1 MVGTLVI
8 QPPKGMSLEEAK
20 TALKMLKFKILLED
34 TLEVDPTKMSKEEY
48 FAIIDKAR
56 AEKKT
61 KASKQELVEMLYQ
74 MMDEIQEEYTFEYS
88 KRYAL
93 DIELHKKSGQKKIL
107 EKIALFLEELSIHPK
122 EELINKDFFEE
133 EPHNSNTPTLIDPSL
148 FFENEDDYDEKPTKE
163 ATEVTDKVFNEALR
177 LKKLIE
183 EGKIRLNVPMPADV
197 SPFDDD
203 SSVYYDE
210 SGGDFDVSPVD
221 ESNYSVVTG
230 TLDTIDF
237 DANANLE
244 GDFESKREAAI
255 NFVANIL
262 EELELDDPDFEAF
275 IKYFIDRR
283 GKKVT
288 DEVFPGLVKM
298 WELAGYSLDNVNS
311 VYDKFF
317 NTAVAATDF
326 ALELMNNGTLVE
338 KSNQDSENTTTD
350 TGQIEPLKGYGER
363 NVYSYR
369 IDKKHH
375 LIYEVFE
382 EEKRVDLLAAYGHY
396 DEEKSKKK

>member
-8 QPPKGMSLEEAK
+8 QPPKGVSLEDAK
-20 TALKMLKFKILLED
+20 SALKMLKFKILLEH
-34 TLEVDPTKMSKEEY
+34 TSEIDPTKMSKEAY
-48 FAIIDKAR
+48 FAMIDKAR

-61 KASKQELVEMLYQ
+61 KASKQELIEMLYQ

-122 EELINKDFFEE
+122 EELINKEFFEE

-148 FFENEDDYDEKPTKE
+148 FFENEDDYNEKPTKE
-163 ATEVTDKVFNEALR
+163 ATEDTIDFAKR
-177 LKKLIE
+177 LKERVEK
-183 EGKIRLNVPMPADV
+183 GTFSPNVPILVDTD
-197 SPFDDD
+197 PFGDR
-203 SSVYYDE
+203 YDK
-210 SGGDFDVSPVD
+210 FDVDPEEF
-221 ESNYSVVTG
+221 ESTPTEENADSELTG
-230 TLDTIDF
+230 WECIDF
-237 DANANLE
+237 DANPNLI
-244 GDFESKREAAI
+244 GDFEDKKEISKESIERI
-255 NFVANIL
+255 K
-262 EELELDDPDFEAF
+262 EELGLDYITFEDY
-275 IKYFIDRR
+275 IKYFIDEK
-283 GKKVT
+283 GIKLT
-288 DEVFPGLVKM
+288 DDIFPGLVKI
-298 WELAGYSLDNVNS
+298 WEIAGYSLDNVNS

-317 NTAVAATDF
+317 GVANA
-326 ALELMNNGTLVE
+326 ASEMAIELMNSGTLVE
-338 KSNQDSENTTTD
+338 KSNQGSEDTTTD

-363 NVYSYR
+363 NVFSYR

-396 DEEKSKKK
+396 NEEKSKKK

>member
-34 TLEVDPTKMSKEEY
+34 TSEVDPTKMSKEEY

-197 SPFDDD
+197 SLFDDEGGLDVDEDNFVATPMGESD
-203 SSVYYDE
+203 SSV
-210 SGGDFDVSPVD
+210 
-221 ESNYSVVTG
+221 VTAP
-230 TLDTIDF
+230 LDIIDF

-244 GDFESKREAAI
+244 GDFEYKKEFAKEM
-255 NFVANIL
+255 VAKVL
-262 EELELDDPDFEAF
+262 EELGLETPNFEAY
-275 IKYFIDRR
+275 IKYFIDRL
-283 GKKVT
+283 GKKAT
-288 DEVFPGLVKM
+288 DDLFPGLVKF
-298 WELAGYSLDNVNS
+298 WELAGYSLDDVNT
-311 VYDKFF
+311 VYNKFF
-317 NTAVAATDF
+317 NTAAIIADA
-326 ALELMNNGTLVE
+326 ALELMNSGTLVE

>member
-34 TLEVDPTKMSKEEY
+34 TSEVDPTKMSKEEY

-197 SPFDDD
+197 SLFDDEGGLDVDEDNFVATPMGESD
-203 SSVYYDE
+203 SSV
-210 SGGDFDVSPVD
+210 
-221 ESNYSVVTG
+221 VTAP
-230 TLDTIDF
+230 LDIIDF

-244 GDFESKREAAI
+244 GDFEYKKEFAKEM
-255 NFVANIL
+255 VAKVL
-262 EELELDDPDFEAF
+262 EELGLETPNFEAY
-275 IKYFIDRR
+275 IKYFIDRL
-283 GKKVT
+283 GKKAT
-288 DEVFPGLVKM
+288 DDLFPGLVKF
-298 WELAGYSLDNVNS
+298 WELAGYSLDDVNT
-311 VYDKFF
+311 VYNKFF
-317 NTAVAATDF
+317 NTAAIIADA
-326 ALELMNNGTLVE
+326 ALELMNSGTLVE

-382 EEKRVDLLAAYGHY
+382 EEKCVDLLAAYGHY

>member
-34 TLEVDPTKMSKEEY
+34 TSEVDPTKMSKEEY

-197 SPFDDD
+197 SPFDDEGGLDVDEDNFVATPMGESD
-203 SSVYYDE
+203 SSV
-210 SGGDFDVSPVD
+210 
-221 ESNYSVVTG
+221 VTAP
-230 TLDTIDF
+230 LDIIDF

-244 GDFESKREAAI
+244 GDFEYKKEFAKEM
-255 NFVANIL
+255 VAKVL
-262 EELELDDPDFEAF
+262 EELGLETPNFEAY
-275 IKYFIDRR
+275 IKYFIDRL
-283 GKKVT
+283 GKKAT
-288 DEVFPGLVKM
+288 DDLFPGLVKF
-298 WELAGYSLDNVNS
+298 WELAGYSLDDVNT
-311 VYDKFF
+311 VYNKFF
-317 NTAVAATDF
+317 NTAAIIADA
-326 ALELMNNGTLVE
+326 ALELMNSGTLVE